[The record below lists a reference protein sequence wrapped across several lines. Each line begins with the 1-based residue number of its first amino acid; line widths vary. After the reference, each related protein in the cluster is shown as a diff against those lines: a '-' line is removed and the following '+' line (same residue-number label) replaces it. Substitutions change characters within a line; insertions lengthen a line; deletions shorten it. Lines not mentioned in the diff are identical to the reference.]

1 VLAIFA
7 YIVILRRV
15 IGGKVQMQ
23 VVAGEVYP
31 QPDESVSPNVY
42 KISAVLDPN
51 GDGKL
56 EVIVQLFYYEG

>member
-1 VLAIFA
+1 
-7 YIVILRRV
+7 LRRV
-15 IGGKVQMQ
+15 IRGKVQTQ

>member
-1 VLAIFA
+1 VLAILA

-15 IGGKVQMQ
+15 IRGKVQMQ

-31 QPDESVSPNVY
+31 KPDESVAPNVH
-42 KISAVLDPN
+42 KISAVLDLN